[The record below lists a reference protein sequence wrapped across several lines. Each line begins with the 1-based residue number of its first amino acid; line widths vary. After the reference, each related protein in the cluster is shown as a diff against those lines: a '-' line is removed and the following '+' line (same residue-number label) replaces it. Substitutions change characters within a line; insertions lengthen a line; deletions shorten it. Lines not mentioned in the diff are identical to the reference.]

1 MNIFFHSIKIVIAS
15 GKKIGTLNK
24 TNGVIYIIT
33 KILGG
38 HQSHFNQPGIRRIT
52 INRFFTTYFN
62 HTNMLRDQAYLLP
75 F

>member
-1 MNIFFHSIKIVIAS
+1 MIPS

-33 KILGG
+33 KILGD
-38 HQSHFNQPGIRRIT
+38 HQSHCNQLEIRRIT
-52 INRFFTTYFN
+52 IKRFFTTNFY
-62 HTNMLRDQAYLLP
+62 HTNMLRDQAYLPP